1 MFIDGFLTQEPP
13 KVVSKNQYGVPKSHA
28 EGEGVSLF
36 GPMDRFEVLSY
47 ERNKQNSQYP
57 RMPMRSKMGC
67 GGVFTVEQHYQ
78 VVS

>member
-36 GPMDRFEVLSY
+36 GPIGRSEVLSY
-47 ERNKQNSQYP
+47 DGNMQNSQHP
-57 RMPMRSKMGC
+57 IMEVNQIKNVLRS
-67 GGVFTVEQHYQ
+67 F
-78 VVS
+78 